1 LTKGRF
7 DVIRRNVITA
17 VLLAGILAAGGLF
30 DGAQCQHRIGGGI
43 HYLRTLGS
51 IKDNPAWD
59 PNSVGFMVSYQYVF
73 GSVRLEGDLEWVPD
87 FGGSDKTMFQ
97 PQAWLLL
104 GKMIYLSAGIGGSY
118 VDGDWF
124 DNPFYG
130 LRAGVNLTLIGLNF
144 DGFTSYRFQ
153 SSNVF
158 ENVDEQDLDALTFGA
173 LVRVEF

>member
-1 LTKGRF
+1 MKRYLSVMILTF
-7 DVIRRNVITA
+7 
-17 VLLAGILAAGGLF
+17 LLLIAGGAA
-30 DGAQCQHRIGGGI
+30 DDAECGHRIGGGI

-51 IKDNPAWD
+51 IKDNPEWD

-87 FGGSDKTMFQ
+87 YGGSDKTLFQ

-118 VDGDWF
+118 IDGDWF

-130 LRAGVNLTLIGLNF
+130 LRAGVNLTLIGVNF

-158 ENVDEQDLDALTFGA
+158 ENIDEDDLDALTFGV

>member
-1 LTKGRF
+1 MTILVT
-7 DVIRRNVITA
+7 
-17 VLLAGILAAGGLF
+17 VLLMAGGMT
-30 DGAQCQHRIGGGI
+30 DDAECQHRIGGGI

-51 IKDNPAWD
+51 IKDHPEWD
-59 PNSVGFMVSYQYVF
+59 SNAIGYMLSYQYVF
-73 GSVRLEGDLEWVPD
+73 GSIRLEGDLEWVPD
-87 FGGSDKTMFQ
+87 YGGLNKTLFQ

-104 GKMIYLSAGIGGSY
+104 GKLIYLSAGIGGSY
-118 VDGDWF
+118 IDGDWF

-130 LRAGVNLTLIGLNF
+130 LRAGVNLTLIGVNF

-158 ENVDEQDLDALTFGA
+158 EDINEEDLDALTFGA